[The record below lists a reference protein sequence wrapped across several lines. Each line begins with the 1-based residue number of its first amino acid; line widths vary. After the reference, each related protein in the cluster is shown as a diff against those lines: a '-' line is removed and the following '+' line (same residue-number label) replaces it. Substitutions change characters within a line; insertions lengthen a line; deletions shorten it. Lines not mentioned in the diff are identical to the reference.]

1 MGIARFF
8 QGGGVEELK
17 ALPNGYVQGLLGW
30 YLHFLALMSLRAS
43 EEINYCPKEVQYCAR
58 CTEQGSDGGGR
69 WGGGGQQYLGN
80 RCGAFQ

>member
-1 MGIARFF
+1 M
-8 QGGGVEELK
+8 EELK

-58 CTEQGSDGGGR
+58 CTEQGGDGGGVKSI
-69 WGGGGQQYLGN
+69 WAIDVALFNKGLQSHL
-80 RCGAFQ
+80 